1 MREDTANVVD
11 IADIA
16 DITDIM
22 PSDPDD
28 VRVTLWAVAE
38 LEMIQLIEDGLVP
51 VSTMC
56 SAGT

>member
-1 MREDTANVVD
+1 MNVVD

-51 VSTMC
+51 ESTMC